1 MKLRAPGPK
10 AIRVAAV
17 GPNLGVKAA
26 YLKRLVSEIDAMH
39 KDVLRAVTKAWAANP
54 PHALLAKDASPAS
67 DGRKVVAALRRWW
80 TKRFKDGADT
90 LAKHFTDDT
99 LRHQD
104 VALQSALRKAG
115 FSVKFQATRPMNDAY
130 QAVRHEQVHLIK
142 SIPAQ
147 HLDDV
152 EGLVLR
158 SVQHG
163 HDMGQLSKD
172 LQERYEITK
181 RRAAFIARDQNNKAT
196 AVFNRVRKLD
206 LGITKSR
213 LIHTLAS
220 KHPRDSHEAA
230 AHENGGIYD
239 TAVGFWDDAVGKFVQ
254 PGEEPNCGCISEG
267 RIPGLGEEDGDE
279 A

>member
-26 YLKRLVSEIDAMH
+26 YQKRLVALIEAMH
-39 KDVLRAVTKAWAANP
+39 KDILRAVSKAWAANP

-67 DGRKVVAALRRWW
+67 DGRKVVAALRRRW

-181 RRAAFIARDQNNKAT
+181 RRAALIARDQNNKAT

-206 LGITKSR
+206 LGIVKSR
-213 LIHTLAS
+213 WIHTQAS
-220 KHPRDSHEAA
+220 KNPRDSHEDMARDD
-230 AHENGGIYD
+230 GGIFD
-239 TAVGFWDDAVGKFVQ
+239 TAVGCYDKEYGDFVQ
-254 PGEEPNCGCISEG
+254 PGELINCGCIAEG
-267 RIPGLGEEDGDE
+267 VIPGLGEEDGDE